1 MKGKLFIILLN
12 CVLLLNVYGTNS
24 DDKNESGHLDSI
36 FLKMCTH
43 LKDSALPNLDL
54 DLKSYNDSFYFYHV
68 DDLTITTN
76 QTKTL
81 FQKYYK
87 YVKVY
92 FKGTN
97 SIECNKFETICL
109 LFKFNR
115 ILGFKEE
122 CYEMEKTSALY
133 TNLVDFKNSFKT
145 NFLEEYFEKVEID
158 ECDAV
163 FKDTH
168 DCEKPSVQ
176 EYEENLNQNIIDNYE
191 LWNYFAFNT
200 FFAII
205 ALISNLFAMIFLIRA
220 FLLSKFA
227 SVPSYFIIILS
238 NILYLITYW
247 LLYISPTSQ
256 SLINLFFNKKD
267 GFGILFCNII
277 PIFNSFAFYLSE
289 LMIVKLSLV
298 KTFSTCFPNCSSSF
312 KLKLAPI
319 SFMSDALVI
328 LIAAGFPFITEFSNR
343 VRDSDE
349 YNYLNENDFIPEFCY
364 SDVLS
369 DSLKSWINI
378 SVVMFLTLLVLIS
391 LVILLMKLLIQA
403 NNNVNVKNTELE
415 FKEKL
420 LNKANDSENEASKAD
435 NSSVI
440 AISLIMITFNIFYA
454 LLIIYKLNLDFFLN
468 NNDFKSKIILR
479 ETIIN
484 ILLWKISAV
493 GILIFVLSRIFH
505 K

>member
-1 MKGKLFIILLN
+1 MQG
-12 CVLLLNVYGTNS
+12 
-24 DDKNESGHLDSI
+24 
-36 FLKMCTH
+36 
-43 LKDSALPNLDL
+43 
-54 DLKSYNDSFYFYHV
+54 
-68 DDLTITTN
+68 
-76 QTKTL
+76 
-81 FQKYYK
+81 
-87 YVKVY
+87 
-92 FKGTN
+92 
-97 SIECNKFETICL
+97 
-109 LFKFNR
+109 
-115 ILGFKEE
+115 
-122 CYEMEKTSALY
+122 
-133 TNLVDFKNSFKT
+133 
-145 NFLEEYFEKVEID
+145 
-158 ECDAV
+158 
-163 FKDTH
+163 
-168 DCEKPSVQ
+168 
-176 EYEENLNQNIIDNYE
+176 
-191 LWNYFAFNT
+191 
-200 FFAII
+200 
-205 ALISNLFAMIFLIRA
+205 
-220 FLLSKFA
+220 
-227 SVPSYFIIILS
+227 ILS
-238 NILYLITYW
+238 YILYLITYW

-267 GFGILFCNII
+267 GFVILFCNII